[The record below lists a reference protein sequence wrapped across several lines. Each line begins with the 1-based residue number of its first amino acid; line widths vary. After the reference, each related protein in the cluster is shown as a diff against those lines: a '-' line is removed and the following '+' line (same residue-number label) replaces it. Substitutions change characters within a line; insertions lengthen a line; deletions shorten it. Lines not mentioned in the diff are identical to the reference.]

1 MTIEKKEHAN
11 KKLRIKLVKS
21 LIGKREDHRR
31 VIAGLGLKR
40 LNSIAVLEDTPSLRG
55 MINKVAY
62 MIKVEY

>member
-1 MTIEKKEHAN
+1 MTIEKKEHGN

-31 VIAGLGLKR
+31 VITGLGLKR